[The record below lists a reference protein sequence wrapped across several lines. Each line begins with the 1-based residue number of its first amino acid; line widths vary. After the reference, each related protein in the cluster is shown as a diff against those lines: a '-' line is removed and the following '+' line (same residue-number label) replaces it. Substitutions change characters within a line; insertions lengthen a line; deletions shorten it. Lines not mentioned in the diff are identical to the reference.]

1 MTGGRVKRVMIL
13 YASYGDGHY
22 QVARTLRDELKGR
35 GIHDIAMIDLF
46 KEASPTVNAIA
57 RYFYIKSYNVMPAV
71 YGWLY
76 YGTKHIRWDS
86 FFAKWLQAY
95 GIQKLM
101 ELMKEQRPDMVI
113 HTFPMSVMPEI
124 SRKTGHYIPSVT
136 VVTDFDL
143 HRRWVH
149 PAIDR
154 FYVATDDLKA
164 KIDRAGIP
172 ESRIVVSGIPVQP
185 AFEQPLSA
193 KSIREKYGLPDQ
205 GHNVLIMA
213 GSYGVMQGLGDM
225 CERLVRHR
233 QARIIV
239 VCGKNK
245 VLQSEMERR
254 FASMPNVRVMGFV
267 EHIHELM
274 HIAACIVTKPGG
286 ITLSEAIMKQL
297 PILIYRPVPGQERDN
312 ALYLSGRGAARIAYE
327 PQQLE
332 AQILELLQDE
342 GRLRDMRRA
351 LAALRKPHAARVIV
365 DDILSLERNVH
376 QLNVHKA

>member
-1 MTGGRVKRVMIL
+1 MAGGRVKKVMIL

-22 QVARTLRDELKGR
+22 QAAKALRDEFLDR
-35 GIHDIAMIDLF
+35 GIDDIVMIDLF

-86 FFAKWLQAY
+86 FFAKWIQSY
-95 GIQKLM
+95 GIQKFMGIL
-101 ELMKEQRPDMVI
+101 KEHRPDVVI

-124 SRKTGHYIPSVT
+124 SKKTGYYIPSVT

-143 HRRWVH
+143 HRRWLH

-164 KIDRAGIP
+164 KIERAGIP
-172 ESRIVVSGIPVQP
+172 EARIIVSGIPVKP
-185 AFEQPLSA
+185 AFEQPLDE
-193 KSIREKYGLPDQ
+193 KFIREKYGLPDQ
-205 GHNVLIMA
+205 GHKVLIMA

-225 CERLVRHR
+225 CERLSQHR
-233 QARIIV
+233 QVQMIV

-245 VLQSEMERR
+245 VLQSEMENR
-254 FASMPNVRVMGFV
+254 FAALSNVKIMGFA

-274 HIAACIVTKPGG
+274 HISSCIVTKPGG

-312 ALYLSGRGAARIAYE
+312 ALYLSGKGAARIAYD

-332 AQILELLQDE
+332 SEILDLLREDGRLQD
-342 GRLRDMRRA
+342 MRTA
-351 LAALRKPHAARVIV
+351 LAALRRPHAAKMIV
-365 DDILSLERNVH
+365 SDILSLESRIH

>member
-1 MTGGRVKRVMIL
+1 MTGGRVKKVLIL

-22 QVARTLRDELKGR
+22 QVARALRDEFR
-35 GIHDIAMIDLF
+35 NHGIQDIVMIDLF
-46 KEASPTVNAIA
+46 KEANPTVNAIA

-86 FFAKWLQAY
+86 FFARWLQSY

-101 ELMKEQRPDMVI
+101 EIIETERPDMVI
-113 HTFPMSVMPEI
+113 HTFPMSVVPEI
-124 SRKTGHYIPSVT
+124 SKKTGNYIPSVT

-164 KIDRAGIP
+164 KIERAGIP
-172 ESRIVVSGIPVQP
+172 GDRIIVSGIPVKP
-185 AFEQPLSA
+185 EFEQHLSA
-193 KSIREKYGLPDQ
+193 EHILEKYGLADQ
-205 GHNVLIMA
+205 GYHVLIMA

-225 CERLVRHR
+225 CERLVRHSQVR
-233 QARIIV
+233 MIV
-239 VCGKNK
+239 VCGKNR
-245 VLQSEMERR
+245 VLQQEMEHR
-254 FASMPNVRVMGFV
+254 FSAWPNVKILGFV

-274 HIAACIVTKPGG
+274 HIASCIVTKPGG
-286 ITLSEAIMKQL
+286 ITLSEAMMKQL

-312 ALYLSGRGAARIAYE
+312 ALYLSSKGAAYIAYD

-332 AQILELLQDE
+332 GQILELLYDHD
-342 GRLRDMRRA
+342 RWKSMRRA
-351 LAALRKPHAARVIV
+351 LEALRRPHAARTIV
-365 DDILSLERNVH
+365 SDILSYEDSIH
-376 QLNVHKA
+376 HLNVHKA

>member
-1 MTGGRVKRVMIL
+1 MTGGRVRKVLIL

-22 QVARTLRDELKGR
+22 QVAKALRDEFKDQ
-35 GIHDIAMIDLF
+35 GIHDIMMIDLF

-57 RYFYIKSYNVMPAV
+57 RYFYIKSYNVLPAV

-86 FFAKWLQAY
+86 FFAKWLQSY
-95 GIQKLM
+95 GGQKLM
-101 ELMKEQRPDMVI
+101 GILKEQRPDVVI
-113 HTFPMSVMPEI
+113 HTFPMSVMPELNK
-124 SRKTGHYIPSVT
+124 KTGHYIPSVT

-164 KIDRAGIP
+164 KIERAGIP
-172 ESRIVVSGIPVQP
+172 AGRIVVSGIPVRP
-185 AFEQPLSA
+185 VFEQPLSA
-193 KSIREKYGLPDQ
+193 KLIHEKYGLPEQ

-225 CERLVRHR
+225 CERLGRHE
-233 QARIIV
+233 QVRIIV

-245 VLQSEMERR
+245 VLQKEMENR
-254 FASMPNVRVMGFV
+254 FAALPNVKIMGFV

-274 HIAACIVTKPGG
+274 HISSCVVTKPGG
-286 ITLSEAIMKQL
+286 ITLSEAIMKQM
-297 PILIYRPVPGQERDN
+297 PIFIYRPVPGQERDN
-312 ALYLSGRGAARIAYE
+312 ALYLSGIGAARIAYD

-332 AQILELLQDE
+332 GQILELLHDDH
-342 GRLRDMRRA
+342 RLQEMRMA
-351 LAALRKPHAARVIV
+351 LAALRKPHASRAIV
-365 DDILSLERNVH
+365 NDILSFESHLH